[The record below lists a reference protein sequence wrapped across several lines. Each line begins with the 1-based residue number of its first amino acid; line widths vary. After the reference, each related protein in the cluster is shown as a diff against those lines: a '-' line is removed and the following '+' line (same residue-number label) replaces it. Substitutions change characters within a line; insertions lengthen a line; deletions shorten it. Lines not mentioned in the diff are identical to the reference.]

1 MLLLFIPLVFAA
13 ATFALYRYFRKKRDV
28 RALWRASITI
38 GLSVGIVRAVL
49 ACVGWYVVEH
59 TGGPLQTP
67 AFLLALLSWPEA
79 IVFGSHRGVAPLQ
92 FYFLLGF
99 LLIATTLVFF
109 CAIAFVVQVTSGQRD
124 A

>member
-1 MLLLFIPLVFAA
+1 MLTPLILLVFAA
-13 ATFALYRYFRKKRDV
+13 ATFALYRYLRKKPDA

-79 IVFGSHRGVAPLQ
+79 IIFSRHRGVAPLH
-92 FYFLLGF
+92 FYLSL
-99 LLIATTLVFF
+99 AS
-109 CAIAFVVQVTSGQRD
+109 C
-124 A
+124 